1 MNNDQ
6 SYKPTV
12 QQFQAVPG
20 TPLPKHPGRRAEIRN
35 TLLSLFILLM
45 APVIAI
51 MLTIFV
57 FQSYQVDGPSMETTL
72 HNADRLIVW
81 KLPRTIARI
90 TNHQYIPNRGDIII
104 FSEPG
109 LGNFEEEDGSK
120 QLVKRV
126 IALPGDRVTVKDG
139 IITVYNADHP
149 EGFQPDTT
157 LPYGNEVAIPYSTS
171 EQEEYIIGESQLFVC
186 GDNRTNSLDSRTF
199 GPINSDQVIG
209 KLVAR
214 IFPLGQTKIF

>member
-1 MNNDQ
+1 M
-6 SYKPTV
+6 
-12 QQFQAVPG
+12 QQFQTVPSA
-20 TPLPKHPGRRAEIRN
+20 PLPKHPGRRAEIRN